1 MPTNVFGAFRTDTD
15 LSANDV
21 TFDPTGVVFEISAY
35 SQITI
40 GDGADATIIDG
51 DDQNNEFPNDP
62 TQTFNGNV
70 IFWDFT
76 IEVTDGT
83 NTYQIGIFDYDIDG
97 NGNSNVINAESGF
110 FIGFLDGSVPPLNTP
125 LTVNGVIDNGPDID
139 VDTVVP
145 CFVSGTLVETPD
157 GPRLIDDLTPGDLV
171 LTQDNGAQPIR
182 WIGKR
187 SLDKIDLTLKPKL
200 RPIHIARDA
209 LGQGVPA
216 RDLCVSPQHRMLVR
230 SAIAARMFA
239 KDEVFVPACKLL
251 DLPGVSV
258 QTGGATVTYI
268 HLLLDRHEV
277 IFAEGAPT
285 ESLFTG
291 PEALRA
297 IGKDGVEELR
307 QILPQLFVSSYQPEP
322 ARLVPRRGRQ
332 MRNLV
337 QRHVKNGKPVVQ
349 RKAQANRVG

>member
-1 MPTNVFGAFRTDTD
+1 MPATIFGAFRSDTT
-15 LSANDV
+15 LSDAGASSAVVNS
-21 TFDPTGVVFEISAY
+21 TFTISAY

-40 GDGADATIIDG
+40 EDGADDTIFDG
-51 DDQNNEFPNDP
+51 DDQSNETANDP
-62 TQTFNGNV
+62 TQTFNGNT

-76 IEVTDGT
+76 VSVTDGT
-83 NTYQIGIFDYDIDG
+83 NTYQIGLFDYDINGDG
-97 NGNSNVINAESGF
+97 NSIGVDSEDGF
-110 FIGFLDGSVPPLNTP
+110 FMAFIGGTVPPLNTT
-125 LTVNGVIDNGPDID
+125 LTITAIIDNGPNIDI
-139 VDTVVP
+139 DTVVP
-145 CFVSGTLVETPD
+145 CFMSGTLIETPD
-157 GPRLIDDLTPGDLV
+157 GPRLIDDLNAGDLV

-182 WIGKR
+182 WIGKQ
-187 SLDKIDLTLKPKL
+187 SLDNIDLTLKPKL
-200 RPIHIARDA
+200 RPIHIAQGA

-230 SAIAARMFA
+230 SAIAERMFD

-258 QTGGATVTYI
+258 QTSVETLTYI

-297 IGKDGVEELR
+297 IGKDGVEELQ
-307 QILPQLFVSSYQPEP
+307 QIFPQLFLDTHKPEP
-322 ARLVPRRGRQ
+322 ARLVPRKGRQ
-332 MRNLV
+332 MRTLV

-349 RKAQANRVG
+349 RKAQANRDG

>member
-1 MPTNVFGAFRTDTD
+1 MPSTIFGAFRSDTT
-15 LSANDV
+15 LSDAGASSAVVNS
-21 TFDPTGVVFEISAY
+21 TFTISAY

-40 GDGADATIIDG
+40 EDGADDTIFDG
-51 DDQNNEFPNDP
+51 DDQSNETANDL
-62 TQTFNGNV
+62 TQTFNGNT

-76 IEVTDGT
+76 VSVTDGT
-83 NTYQIGIFDYDIDG
+83 NTYQIGLFDYDINGDG
-97 NGNSNVINAESGF
+97 NSIGVDSEDGF
-110 FIGFLDGSVPPLNTP
+110 FMAFIGGTVPPLNTT
-125 LTVNGVIDNGPDID
+125 LTITAIIDNGPNIDI
-139 VDTVVP
+139 DTVVP
-145 CFVSGTLVETPD
+145 CFTSGTLIDTPD
-157 GPRLIDDLTPGDLV
+157 GPRLIDDLNTSDLV

-182 WIGKR
+182 WIGR
-187 SLDKIDLTLKPKL
+187 QDLDKIDLTLKPKL
-200 RPIHIARDA
+200 RPIQIAHGA

-230 SAIAARMFA
+230 SAIAERMFA

-297 IGKDGVEELR
+297 IGKDAVKELR
-307 QILPQLFVSSYQPEP
+307 QIIPQLFLDTHEPEH

-332 MRNLV
+332 IRNLV

-349 RKAQANRVG
+349 RKVQANRGG